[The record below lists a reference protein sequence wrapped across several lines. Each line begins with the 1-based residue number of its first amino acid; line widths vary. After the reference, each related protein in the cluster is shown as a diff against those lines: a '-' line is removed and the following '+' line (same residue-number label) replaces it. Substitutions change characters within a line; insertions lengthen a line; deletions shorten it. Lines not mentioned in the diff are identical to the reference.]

1 MTSHVFDGLEDRVLI
16 VKNDEGSYYVPG
28 FGVESLD
35 EMCPGD
41 GYEIFLQGM
50 DDLEFQFPSPDGL
63 ARSRAAES
71 TFWSNYRLPQY
82 LQSMVVKTGI
92 SHPVILDLNGAV
104 ELGDELVAY
113 ADGEVVGATKIVD
126 PSKPVV
132 LSTWGSYTEY
142 GYDLPGYEDGDAIE
156 LRLWSASEGKELR
169 VDATLDGDVYGTS
182 PLTVGTA
189 VVLSQDAVPTEFGLS
204 QNYPNPFNPSTV
216 IDFSVAKDSYVSL
229 NVYDITGRLVSTLVD
244 GNMSTGYH
252 SVLWNGADN
261 KGMSVSAG
269 IYIYALQTEEYSHV
283 RWCL

>member
-1 MTSHVFDGLEDRVLI
+1 M
-16 VKNDEGSYYVPG
+16 
-28 FGVESLD
+28 
-35 EMCPGD
+35 
-41 GYEIFLQGM
+41 
-50 DDLEFQFPSPDGL
+50 
-63 ARSRAAES
+63 
-71 TFWSNYRLPQY
+71 
-82 LQSMVVKTGI
+82 
-92 SHPVILDLNGAV
+92 

-126 PSKPVV
+126 LSKPVV

-252 SVLWNGADN
+252 SVLWNGVDN

-269 IYIYALQTEEYSHV
+269 IYIYALQTEEASITRKMV
-283 RWCL
+283 FMK